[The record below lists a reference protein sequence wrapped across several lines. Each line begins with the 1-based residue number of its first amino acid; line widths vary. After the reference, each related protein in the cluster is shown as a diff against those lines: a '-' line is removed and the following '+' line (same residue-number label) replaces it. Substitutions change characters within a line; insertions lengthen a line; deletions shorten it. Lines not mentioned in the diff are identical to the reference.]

1 MTTYEKIGLD
11 YILNNLNTVT
21 LLGKK
26 KIKNLKFLTDSNSI
40 ENEYYFM
47 EEVNKFITENKDL
60 DRDIKRKLL
69 NIKDITNTIDRLAE
83 GYILDDIELFEI
95 KIFAMSS
102 QELYKIIGNDLP
114 FISPKN
120 LEKVVEILDPEKTG
134 IASFHIYSS
143 YSPELYSIREEIK
156 REKDN
161 ESLYERE
168 MIIEDRIR
176 KELSKKLRI
185 YKEAI
190 LASLEKVGH
199 LDLILAKLKQ
209 NQELELKKPIIGLE
223 TKYKEVFNPKVLKTL
238 ENSSRSYQK
247 IDLEIGDS
255 VTVITGANM
264 SGKTLS
270 LKTLALCQYMCQ
282 LGFFIPATSSEIKL
296 VDEIYLTVGDFQSL
310 ESGLSSYAAEMLELN
325 RIILFVRRGV
335 KPLILI
341 DELARTTNPQEGRAI
356 VQSVIQILKEYNAR
370 AIITT
375 HYDKIGKDIKRLRV
389 KGLKHSE
396 IPENISEKNIENYI
410 DYSLIEDNLDKVPEE
425 ALSIA
430 KLLNIDEEIIKRA
443 YGYLKGG
450 NTDV

>member
-1 MTTYEKIGLD
+1 
-11 YILNNLNTVT
+11 
-21 LLGKK
+21 
-26 KIKNLKFLTDSNSI
+26 
-40 ENEYYFM
+40 
-47 EEVNKFITENKDL
+47 
-60 DRDIKRKLL
+60 
-69 NIKDITNTIDRLAE
+69 
-83 GYILDDIELFEI
+83 
-95 KIFAMSS
+95 
-102 QELYKIIGNDLP
+102 
-114 FISPKN
+114 
-120 LEKVVEILDPEKTG
+120 
-134 IASFHIYSS
+134 
-143 YSPELYSIREEIK
+143 
-156 REKDN
+156 
-161 ESLYERE
+161 
-168 MIIEDRIR
+168 
-176 KELSKKLRI
+176 
-185 YKEAI
+185 
-190 LASLEKVGH
+190 
-199 LDLILAKLKQ
+199 
-209 NQELELKKPIIGLE
+209 
-223 TKYKEVFNPKVLKTL
+223 
-238 ENSSRSYQK
+238 
-247 IDLEIGDS
+247 
-255 VTVITGANM
+255 
-264 SGKTLS
+264 
-270 LKTLALCQYMCQ
+270 
-282 LGFFIPATSSEIKL
+282 FFIPATSSEIKL

-325 RIILFVRRGV
+325 RIILSVRRGV